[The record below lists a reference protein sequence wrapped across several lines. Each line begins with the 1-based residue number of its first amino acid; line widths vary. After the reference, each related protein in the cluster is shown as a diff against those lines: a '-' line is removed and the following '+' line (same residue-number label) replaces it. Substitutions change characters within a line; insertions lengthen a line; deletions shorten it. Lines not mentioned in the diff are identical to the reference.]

1 MRLPSQEEKARTVR
15 DMFDRIAPGYDRM
28 NGLMTGG
35 LDRVWRRRL
44 MREVG
49 IGAGDRVVDL
59 GCGTGDLIELANGV
73 GAHAIGVDPAGGMLS
88 VARDRGMGGSV
99 VQGDALAIPLA
110 DASVDVVTTA
120 FALRNVLSI
129 PPVFQESARILRPGG
144 RIAILE
150 VSQPQFAPARA
161 VHSFYFQKVVPLVGQ
176 LLADRDAYRYLPASV
191 AYLPEPPALMAM
203 LEESGFGQVRRVSLG
218 AGAVQLLL
226 GSRLGGSA

>member
-73 GAHAIGVDPAGGMLS
+73 GAHAIGVDPAGGMLA

-110 DASVDVVTTA
+110 DASVDVVNTA

-176 LLADRDAYRYLPASV
+176 LLADREAYRYLPASV
-191 AYLPEPPALMAM
+191 AYLPEPPALMAL

>member
-1 MRLPSQEEKARTVR
+1 MRLPSPEEKARTVR
-15 DMFDRIAPGYDRM
+15 AMFDRIAPGYDRM

-73 GAHAIGVDPAGGMLS
+73 GAYAIGVDPAGGMLA

-110 DASVDVVTTA
+110 DTSVDVVTTA

-150 VSQPQFAPARA
+150 VSQPQFAPVRA

-226 GSRLGGSA
+226 GSRLGGSG

>member
-73 GAHAIGVDPAGGMLS
+73 GARALGVDPAGGMLA
-88 VARDRGMGGSV
+88 VARNRGMGGSV

-110 DASVDVVTTA
+110 DQSVDVVTTA

-218 AGAVQLLL
+218 AGAVQLLV
-226 GSRLGGSA
+226 GSRLGGLA